1 MSKTK
6 TSECMAMG
14 HGNGCELMEMCKG
27 FDIKFSIKCYGF
39 SISKIES
46 K

>member
-14 HGNGCELMEMCKG
+14 HGNGYALMEMCKG
-27 FDIKFSIKCYGF
+27 VDINFSIKCYGI
-39 SISKIES
+39 SISKLES
-46 K
+46 